1 MLLASYDFVLDNRK
15 LEEKMYEMTV
25 FLHLLLDKLLSME
38 ISTRMREL
46 SDERVQKYLKKKN
59 RRVLN

>member
-1 MLLASYDFVLDNRK
+1 
-15 LEEKMYEMTV
+15 MYEMTV